1 MKSKEKEEIKKQNT
15 TRVILNV
22 PNDIDAKFKEIATK
36 RGIAKSNMILY
47 AMSWYLDYNTTID
60 LLPKLLD
67 TAKLMDIA
75 KNSNEENQNQG
86 N

>member
-1 MKSKEKEEIKKQNT
+1 
-15 TRVILNV
+15 
-22 PNDIDAKFKEIATK
+22 
-36 RGIAKSNMILY
+36 MILQ

>member
-1 MKSKEKEEIKKQNT
+1 MKSKEREEIKKKNT

-22 PNDIDAKFKEIATK
+22 PNNIDEKFKELSLK
-36 RGIAKSNMILY
+36 RGIAKSDMILY

-67 TAKLMDIA
+67 TTKLLDIA
-75 KNSNEENQNQG
+75 KEEFRKDDN
-86 N
+86 